1 VRRRLLL
8 AALALAP
15 GLAQARPSDAAIERL
30 NGQHPAAYY
39 TEAARLFAAGE
50 RDDAV
55 FLFYL
60 GQLRYRTHLAA
71 RAQRGPNSDAPAFGA
86 LSETVG
92 RPINEYAFGDI
103 PALLRLIDAVLAYD
117 RQAPDR
123 FTQPSAFP
131 DAYRQI
137 REGMVSFRDNI
148 AGRVDEIRRQRQAN
162 GLENRGGTAQT
173 K

>member
-1 VRRRLLL
+1 VLLG
-8 AALALAP
+8 ALALAP

-39 TEAARLFAAGE
+39 VEAQRLFAAGE

-60 GQLRYRTHLAA
+60 GQLRFRTHLAA
-71 RAQRGPNSDAPAFGA
+71 RPQSGPDSNGPAFGA

-103 PALLRLIDAVLAYD
+103 PALIRTIDAVLAYD
-117 RQAPDR
+117 RQSPDR

-131 DAYRQI
+131 EAYRQI
-137 REGMVSFRDNI
+137 RQGMVGFRDNI
-148 AGRVDEIRRQRQAN
+148 AGRTDDIRRQRQAN
-162 GLENRGGTAQT
+162 GLENRTQ

>member
-1 VRRRLLL
+1 MRRRAVL
-8 AALALAP
+8 AATVPAP
-15 GLAQARPSDAAIERL
+15 AFAQARPGDAAIERL

-50 RDDAV
+50 REDAV

-71 RAQRGPNSDAPAFGA
+71 RGQRGPNSDAPAFGA
-86 LSETVG
+86 LSETIG

-103 PALLRLIDAVLAYD
+103 PALLRTIDAVLAYD

-131 DAYRQI
+131 DAYRQT
-137 REGMVSFRDNI
+137 REGMVSFRGSI
-148 AGRVDEIRRQRQAN
+148 AGRADEIRRQRTAN
-162 GLENRGGTAQT
+162 GLENRAQ